1 MSHQFQGATLD
12 ATARILGSLLGAFWD
27 RNHVFY
33 ATCES
38 ANDCNDGG
46 DPDHESNSQNR
57 IVRHRPSLRRR
68 VAGGGALGEATQQRH
83 LLNARAEPCESQRM
97 ATERQMEALTLRVRG
112 RLLYREI
119 GERLGVTETEAA
131 LLVDRAMVSLNR
143 PISTVIRDQRKDS
156 VRRKLQRAEKILY
169 DGVTA
174 RDPKVAREWRGTLD
188 QLAKLDGLNEPVKT
202 EVKLDMASWEK
213 LPPDEVRSKVREFV
227 REHLDVLGAIVDE
240 LRSE

>member
-1 MSHQFQGATLD
+1 
-12 ATARILGSLLGAFWD
+12 
-27 RNHVFY
+27 
-33 ATCES
+33 
-38 ANDCNDGG
+38 
-46 DPDHESNSQNR
+46 
-57 IVRHRPSLRRR
+57 
-68 VAGGGALGEATQQRH
+68 
-83 LLNARAEPCESQRM
+83 M